1 VLPAY
6 ILFRTL
12 LDERPVPPATLSEL
26 IDDILLPSLTRL
38 PLP

>member
-12 LDERPVPPATLSEL
+12 IDERPVPPATLRAL
-26 IDDILLPSLTRL
+26 IDDVLLPSLTRL
-38 PLP
+38 PPP